1 MPQMTHE
8 EMVEFLQR
16 PLVVSFTT
24 VRPDGS
30 PHTTP
35 IWYEYDVGRF
45 YCFASGES
53 VKARNVRRDSRV
65 ALCIAIHNEPYQY
78 VLAEG
83 TCDLVS
89 EGVAERAYSISTRYY
104 GEERGREFAR
114 GILAEGKAMFF
125 VLAPS
130 KLRTENVA

>member
-1 MPQMTHE
+1 MPRMTNA

-16 PLVVSFTT
+16 PLIVSFTT
-24 VRPDGS
+24 IRPDGS

-35 IWYEYDVGRF
+35 IWYEYHAGRF
-45 YCFASGES
+45 YCFAGLDS
-53 VKARNVRRDSRV
+53 VKARNVRHDPRI
-65 ALCIAIHNEPYQY
+65 ALCIATHDEPYQY

-89 EGVAERAYSISTRYY
+89 EGVAERVYSISTRYY
-104 GEERGREFAR
+104 GKERGREFAR
-114 GILAEGKAMFF
+114 GILSEGKVMLFLL
-125 VLAPS
+125 VPS